1 MDARGRQSANS
12 CFLILSPECVK
23 DHLQQHAAALD
34 VSHDSLIGLASSG
47 IHKQQ
52 ELTIPSRDLDHGELG
67 RVGAGH
73 EGRGEQREEAEED
86 RRGEHVVEPGRQ
98 DPPPRDEAE
107 HWVVLG
113 ELLEVVA
120 RRLSLV
126 DHRACGSCRIGNAST
141 RKSAGLQEGIRE
153 A

>member
-1 MDARGRQSANS
+1 MCEGPS
-12 CFLILSPECVK
+12 
-23 DHLQQHAAALD
+23 
-34 VSHDSLIGLASSG
+34 
-47 IHKQQ
+47 
-52 ELTIPSRDLDHGELG
+52 SRDLDHGELG

>member
-1 MDARGRQSANS
+1 MDARGRESANS
-12 CFLILSPECVK
+12 CFLILSPDCVN
-23 DHLQQHAAALD
+23 DHLQQHAGTSC

-47 IHKQQ
+47 LHNSKS
-52 ELTIPSRDLDHGELG
+52 LPSRNLDHGELG

-73 EGRGEQREEAEED
+73 EGHGEQREEAEED

-107 HWVVLG
+107 DWVVLG
-113 ELLEVVA
+113 ELLEVVT